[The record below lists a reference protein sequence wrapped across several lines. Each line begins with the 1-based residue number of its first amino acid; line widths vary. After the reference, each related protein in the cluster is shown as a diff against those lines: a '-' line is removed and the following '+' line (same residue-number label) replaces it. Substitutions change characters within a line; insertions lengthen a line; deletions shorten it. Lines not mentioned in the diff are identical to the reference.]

1 MLVEILTGILVFSL
15 FCMMRYRTKQQKN
28 NKMEMMAKRRMYMK
42 IRRGN
47 EKTVE
52 HVPREINSSS
62 PHPIVI
68 ETQKSHVYVIN
79 ENAHRCD
86 GFTENNMS
94 SDDEQMKD
102 DNIHDEGLDS
112 SDDTDVQL
120 DENDGDFK
128 YELASS
134 FLSANINHTQGDKIL
149 CLLRTHYC
157 FHHLSCSTKT
167 LLKTPRVPLETIK
180 MDV

>member
-1 MLVEILTGILVFSL
+1 
-15 FCMMRYRTKQQKN
+15 
-28 NKMEMMAKRRMYMK
+28 MEMMAKRRMYMK
-42 IRRGN
+42 FRRRN

-52 HVPREINSSS
+52 HGPREINSSS

-68 ETQKSHVYVIN
+68 ESQESHVYVIN

-86 GFTENNMS
+86 GFTDNNMC

-102 DNIHDEGLDS
+102 DNIHDEGSDA

-128 YELASS
+128 YELAST
-134 FLSANINHTQGDKIL
+134 FLSANINHTQEYL
-149 CLLRTHYC
+149 
-157 FHHLSCSTKT
+157 
-167 LLKTPRVPLETIK
+167 
-180 MDV
+180 